1 MDNTLFRYENLEISY
16 AQGKFDRFCV
26 FVTESGK
33 RYAPSDKE
41 YFIRF
46 SQLAKDFDAEK
57 IYDDFVRI
65 YDMTSNKIQE
75 SVFVQ
80 IRKLAKTYVPREKE
94 MMKWFSV
101 LYAGMV
107 AEENKQYT
115 RLGKR
120 IKRLG
125 MYQVLILKRP
135 PLHAANYSRNRKW
148 FELDDI
154 MTQYGF

>member
-1 MDNTLFRYENLEISY
+1 
-16 AQGKFDRFCV
+16 
-26 FVTESGK
+26 
-33 RYAPSDKE
+33 
-41 YFIRF
+41 
-46 SQLAKDFDAEK
+46 
-57 IYDDFVRI
+57 
-65 YDMTSNKIQE
+65 MTSNKIQE